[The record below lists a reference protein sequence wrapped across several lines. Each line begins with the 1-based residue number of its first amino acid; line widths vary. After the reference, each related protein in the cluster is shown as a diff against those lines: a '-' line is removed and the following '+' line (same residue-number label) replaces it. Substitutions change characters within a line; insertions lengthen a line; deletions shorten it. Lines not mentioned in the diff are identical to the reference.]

1 LRLSNFVFVLIHVVR
16 HAESLA
22 NVNRSSAV
30 DCDLSDLGRVQA
42 SAAAAELKRVG
53 VDRVL
58 SSPYRRTL
66 CTAQSIAEACGV
78 PLEVYPLLHEHHPT
92 MFSKDWPL
100 MTRSEL
106 VVNFPGVILADHPL
120 DPGWLSP
127 PETDAIVLERMARV
141 VADLEKRAESRLVLV
156 THGSPAGKL
165 LQAFMGVADAH
176 RAEVTIANASI
187 TTLESSG
194 HKRYV
199 RAVNRTDHLKDVVAP
214 PAVVETPPTEVYL

>member
-1 LRLSNFVFVLIHVVR
+1 MRLPNSTFVLLHIIR

-22 NVNRSSAV
+22 NVNRSSAL
-30 DCDLSDLGRVQA
+30 DCDLSDLGRAQA
-42 SAAAAELKRVG
+42 KAVAEELKRIG

-66 CTAQSIAEACGV
+66 CTAQAIAETCGV
-78 PLEVYPLLHEHHPT
+78 PLEVYPLLHEHHPS
-92 MFSKDWPL
+92 MFPKDWPL

-127 PETDAIVLERMARV
+127 PETDPVVLERMARV
-141 VADLEKRAESRLVLV
+141 VADLEKRSEARLVLV

-165 LQAFMGVADAH
+165 LQAFMGVTDAH
-176 RAEVTIANASI
+176 KAEVTIANASI
-187 TTLESSG
+187 TTLETAG
-194 HKRYV
+194 YKRYV
-199 RAVNRTDHLKDVVAP
+199 RAVNRTDQLKDVVAP
-214 PAVVETPPTEVYL
+214 PALVETPPSEVYL